1 MLNNVYNQ
9 LAFLEK
15 EYGKDLKKSTAMLR
29 YGIKLEVM
37 SFVQS
42 IALDE
47 TYLYMEECQ
56 EKEKLSSI
64 KFQIF

>member
-1 MLNNVYNQ
+1 
-9 LAFLEK
+9 
-15 EYGKDLKKSTAMLR
+15 MLR

>member
-47 TYLYMEECQ
+47 TYLYMEEC
-56 EKEKLSSI
+56 
-64 KFQIF
+64 